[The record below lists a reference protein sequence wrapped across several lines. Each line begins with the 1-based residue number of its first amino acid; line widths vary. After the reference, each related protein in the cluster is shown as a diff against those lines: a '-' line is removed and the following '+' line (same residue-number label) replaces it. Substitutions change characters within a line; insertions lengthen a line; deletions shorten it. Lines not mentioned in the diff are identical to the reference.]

1 MSTLFD
7 AYVERHEDWQRS
19 LIFVKKEFSDLT
31 APEAVEHKEEV
42 EHRQLSLHDAVSSGS
57 RSTWRYF
64 EEKLSISSM
73 ADWGVEIPE
82 LPNPLTAGEMDTSLP
97 EYAEQQL
104 GKLWADAIPV
114 AYAATPAFWTL
125 CHTYWIRTGKFG
137 EDIATVFFRNP
148 ADQEARVR
156 NLLRRMGGLHY
167 VRYNV
172 TSFLDC
178 PIAKGWWR
186 WRFATSASNHAENS
200 GWDLSHRD
208 AHRVL
213 RNGPLWERMI
223 ELSLKQ
229 VTAINAAKA
238 RSAVIA
244 VFSRNYDRVEAVGG
258 RNAARLSCQRIAQ
271 LSHTH
276 CLEFID
282 WNDLYVAAEEALYSQ
297 D

>member
-1 MSTLFD
+1 MSASFD
-7 AYVERHEDWQRS
+7 TYVERHEDWQRS
-19 LIFVKKEFSDLT
+19 LIFVKKEFPDLN
-31 APEAVEHKEEV
+31 APDAIENMREV
-42 EHRQLSLHDAVSSGS
+42 EQRQLALHEAVSSGS
-57 RSTWRYF
+57 QSTWRYF
-64 EEKLSISSM
+64 NEKLSINSI
-73 ADWGVEIPE
+73 ADWGVEVPE
-82 LPNPLTAGEMDTSLP
+82 LPNPLTAGEMETSLP

-104 GKLWADAIPV
+104 GNLWADTIPV
-114 AYAATPAFWTL
+114 AHAATPAFWTL
-125 CHTYWIRTGKFG
+125 CHAHWIGAGMFG
-137 EDIATVFFRNP
+137 EHIETVFFRNP
-148 ADQEARVR
+148 PEQEDKVR
-156 NLLRRMGGLHY
+156 NLLRRMGGLRY

-186 WRFATSASNHAENS
+186 WRFAVSASSHAENS

-229 VTAINAAKA
+229 VTAINSAKA

-244 VFSRNYDRVEAVGG
+244 VFVRNYDQVEAVGG
-258 RNAARLSCQRIAQ
+258 RNAAKLSCQRIAQ

-297 D
+297 E

>member
-1 MSTLFD
+1 MSASFD
-7 AYVERHEDWQRS
+7 AYVERHEDWQRG

-31 APEAVEHKEEV
+31 APEAVNHKGEV

-57 RSTWRYF
+57 QPTWRYF
-64 EEKLSISSM
+64 EEKLNIGSM
-73 ADWGVEIPE
+73 ADWGVKIPE
-82 LPNPLTAGEMDTSLP
+82 LPNPLTAGEMETSLP
-97 EYAEQQL
+97 EYAEEQL
-104 GKLWADAIPV
+104 GSLWADEIPV

-125 CHTYWIRTGKFG
+125 CHAHWIRAGMFG

-148 ADQEARVR
+148 PDQEARVR

-178 PIAKGWWR
+178 PIAKAWWR
-186 WRFATSASNHAENS
+186 WRFAISASSHAKNS
-200 GWDLSHRD
+200 GGSLSHRD

-213 RNGPLWERMI
+213 RNGQLWERMI

-244 VFSRNYDRVEAVGG
+244 VFSRNYDQVEAVGG
-258 RNAARLSCQRIAQ
+258 RDAARLSCQRIAQ

-282 WNDLYVAAEEALYSQ
+282 WNDLYSAAEEALYSRN
-297 D
+297 